1 MLCERIQS
9 TNQPCTLRVRDI
21 VELDQ
26 TLQKCNTESLF
37 ERPLPLLNSF
47 LSPNK
52 IPNGAQTS
60 NGDEAVQ
67 TSIVC
72 LGALANVRA
81 HFGKGWATLVPTLM
95 VFWPNIYKWLEYL
108 YYRFIRNGESE
119 STAHRDTALFTIIGI
134 SRLHA
139 EDKSLLALISHIPG
153 FMEILVN
160 SWIFSA
166 QKRIDSGTEPVSAT
180 LYRYLNYL
188 QLQEPV
194 EHKDMFNEERCL
206 GWVHLPQNVCDSA
219 DERAGLFARAALAHL
234 VIDTEQQYLE
244 GTVGDV
250 NLFELISR
258 GPAWPAARL
267 HLRMLSKGSATWVS
281 NTAASITR
289 STWPQSEFSVAV
301 GCVSSCY
308 KYLMTLEFIMAET
321 WICKAI
327 KGHLFNA
334 LFKTNTWLED
344 MDGDVREKFYDP
356 IRTMCLH
363 LLNNI
368 LPKYLICRSVLQ
380 ISREE
385 LLGREFSREMA
396 NYTTL
401 SGPLANGLLSFV
413 ALVEERW
420 TIDKHLED
428 TYHRKFICHNPSV
441 RPSHLHIMTLIF
453 IYFWLV
459 RQDRPR
465 ARFQQMCEVPAGVVL
480 FPELSERALD
490 SRAWAQS
497 HLSSDQ
503 ANYKPSLYVLT
514 AIIFEFQ
521 F

>member
-26 TLQKCNTESLF
+26 TLQKCNTESLL

-52 IPNGAQTS
+52 IPNSAQTS
-60 NGDEAVQ
+60 NGNETVRI
-67 TSIVC
+67 SIVC
-72 LGALANVRA
+72 LGALANVRV

-108 YYRFIRNGESE
+108 YSRFIRNGESE
-119 STAHRDTALFTIIGI
+119 PMAHRDTALFVILGI

-166 QKRIDSGTEPVSAT
+166 QKRIASETELASAT
-180 LYRYLNYL
+180 LYRYLNHL
-188 QLQEPV
+188 QIQEPMGF
-194 EHKDMFNEERCL
+194 KDVFNEERCL
-206 GWVHLPQNVCDSA
+206 AWVHLTQNACDSA
-219 DERAGLFARAALAHL
+219 DEVDDRAGLFARAAVVHL
-234 VIDTEQQYLE
+234 TIDAEQQYLE

-250 NLFELISR
+250 DLLELTSR
-258 GPAWPAARL
+258 GPAWRAENL
-267 HLRMLSKGSATWVS
+267 HLRILSKGSATWVS

-289 STWPQSEFSVAV
+289 STWPQNEFSVAV

-308 KYLMTLEFIMAET
+308 KYLMTLEFLMAET

-356 IRTMCLH
+356 IRMMCLH

-368 LPKYLICRSVLQ
+368 LPKYLIYRSVLQ

-385 LLGREFSREMA
+385 LLGHEFSRELA

-420 TIDKHLED
+420 TIDKPLED

-441 RPSHLHIMTLIF
+441 RPSHVHAMTFVLN
-453 IYFWLV
+453 YF
-459 RQDRPR
+459 D
-465 ARFQQMCEVPAGVVL
+465 
-480 FPELSERALD
+480 
-490 SRAWAQS
+490 
-497 HLSSDQ
+497 
-503 ANYKPSLYVLT
+503 
-514 AIIFEFQ
+514 
-521 F
+521 